1 MPEPGT
7 ESGSAGDGSSEP
19 STPDSA
25 PVPADPAPGS
35 TGDAGSGA
43 DSGGGDD
50 STPDSS
56 GSDGGS
62 GSGGGDGKSGGKV
75 KIRFASWDEAEDVD
89 AQQAAVDKF
98 NDAHDDIEVT
108 LEAYG
113 GEFDTKISAG
123 MGSNDMPDVMY
134 MWNYPAYSQGLE
146 PLDSYIE
153 KEGEDYKKNF
163 YDTLWNYNSY
173 DGSTYGIPIGF
184 TTHALFYNKDIFAEA
199 GIDEPTN
206 DWTWEDVQ
214 AASKTITEKCEGKKG
229 FSFQMKPDPYDYEMY
244 LWSNGTAYVDA
255 EGTLEGNL
263 NSDKAK
269 EVFQMFQDMEKEG
282 SAVATE
288 KSGTDEFR
296 AGNTG
301 MYVYGSWSINTLKE
315 DGVNF
320 GVVNIPSFGSQPSIS
335 ILSSSGISMS
345 KDSKNK
351 EAAWEFIKFW
361 TSEEMNKERI
371 GMELPVLYSVVESE
385 GIMEQPEYAPFYTM
399 LEQSS
404 DYTPSSFIYGSWSEL
419 SENLSL
425 SFERVFNPS
434 AMENVSDV
442 LDEAAQQ

>member
-1 MPEPGT
+1 MKKRLAAMLILAMTGT
-7 ESGSAGDGSSEP
+7 MILSACGSKEE
-19 STPDSA
+19 
-25 PVPADPAPGS
+25 
-35 TGDAGSGA
+35 
-43 DSGGGDD
+43 
-50 STPDSS
+50 
-56 GSDGGS
+56 
-62 GSGGGDGKSGGKV
+62 DGKTSDGKV

-89 AQQAAVDKF
+89 AQQATVDKF
-98 NDAHDDIEVT
+98 NAEHDDIEVT

-134 MWNYPAYSQGLE
+134 MWNYPAYAGGLE

-153 KEGEDYKKNF
+153 GEGADYKENF

-184 TTHALFYNKDIFAEA
+184 TTHALFFNKDIFKEA
-199 GIDEPTN
+199 GIAEPTN
-206 DWTWEDVQ
+206 DWTWDDVKK
-214 AASKTITEKCEGKKG
+214 AAKTITEKCDGKKG

-244 LWSNGTAYVDA
+244 LWSNGTAYVNEDG
-255 EGTLEGNL
+255 ELDGNL
-263 NSDKAK
+263 NSDEAK
-269 EVFQMFQDMEKEG
+269 EVFSMFQEMEKDEY
-282 SAVATE
+282 AVATE

-296 AGNTG
+296 SGNTA

-315 DGVNF
+315 DKVNF
-320 GVVNIPSFGSQPSIS
+320 GVVNIPSFGKQPSVS

-345 KDSKNK
+345 KESKNK

-404 DYTPSSFIYGSWSEL
+404 DYTPASFIYESWSEL

-434 AMENVSDV
+434 AMEDPAEV

>member
-1 MPEPGT
+1 MRKKLVAMLILAMTGT
-7 ESGSAGDGSSEP
+7 MFL
-19 STPDSA
+19 
-25 PVPADPAPGS
+25 
-35 TGDAGSGA
+35 
-43 DSGGGDD
+43 GGC
-50 STPDSS
+50 

-123 MGSNDMPDVMY
+123 MGSNDMPDVMC

-199 GIDEPTN
+199 GIAEPTN

-269 EVFQMFQDMEKEG
+269 EVFQMFQDMEKDG
-282 SAVATE
+282 YAVATE

-320 GVVNIPSFGSQPSIS
+320 GVVNIPSFGNQTSIS

-404 DYTPSSFIYGSWSEL
+404 DYTPSSFIYESWSEL

>member
-1 MPEPGT
+1 MKKRLAAMLILAMTGT
-7 ESGSAGDGSSEP
+7 MIFTACGSKEE
-19 STPDSA
+19 
-25 PVPADPAPGS
+25 
-35 TGDAGSGA
+35 
-43 DSGGGDD
+43 
-50 STPDSS
+50 
-56 GSDGGS
+56 
-62 GSGGGDGKSGGKV
+62 DGKTSDGKV

-89 AQQAAVDKF
+89 AQQATVDKF
-98 NDAHDDIEVT
+98 NAEHDDIEVT

-134 MWNYPAYSQGLE
+134 MWNYPAYAGGLE
-146 PLDSYIE
+146 PFDSYIE
-153 KEGEDYKKNF
+153 GEGADYKKNF

-184 TTHALFYNKDIFAEA
+184 TTHALFYNKDIFKEA

-206 DWTWEDVQ
+206 DWTWDDVKT
-214 AASKTITEKCEGKKG
+214 AAKTITEKCDGKKG

-244 LWSNGTAYVDA
+244 LWSNGTAYVNEDG
-255 EGTLEGNL
+255 ELEGNL
-263 NSDKAK
+263 NSDEAK
-269 EVFQMFQDMEKEG
+269 EVFSMFQEMEKDEY
-282 SAVATE
+282 AVATE

-296 AGNTG
+296 SGNTA

-315 DGVNF
+315 DEVNF
-320 GVVNIPSFGSQPSIS
+320 GVVNIPSFGKQPSVS

-404 DYTPSSFIYGSWSEL
+404 EYTPASFIYESWSEL

-434 AMENVSDV
+434 AMEDPSEV

>member
-1 MPEPGT
+1 MRKKLVAMLILAMTGT
-7 ESGSAGDGSSEP
+7 MFL
-19 STPDSA
+19 
-25 PVPADPAPGS
+25 
-35 TGDAGSGA
+35 
-43 DSGGGDD
+43 GGC
-50 STPDSS
+50 
-56 GSDGGS
+56 
-62 GSGGGDGKSGGKV
+62 GSGGNSGGSGDGKSGGKV

-153 KEGEDYKKNF
+153 KEGDDYKKNF

-206 DWTWEDVQ
+206 DWTWEDVK
-214 AASKTITEKCEGKKG
+214 AASKTITEKCDGKKG

-244 LWSNGTAYVDA
+244 LWSNGTAYVD
-255 EGTLEGNL
+255 ENGQLEGNL

-269 EVFQMFQDMEKEG
+269 EVFQMFQDMEKDG

-404 DYTPSSFIYGSWSEL
+404 DYTPSSFIYESWSEL

>member
-1 MPEPGT
+1 MKRKLAAMLILAMTGT
-7 ESGSAGDGSSEP
+7 MIFSACGSKEE
-19 STPDSA
+19 
-25 PVPADPAPGS
+25 
-35 TGDAGSGA
+35 
-43 DSGGGDD
+43 
-50 STPDSS
+50 
-56 GSDGGS
+56 
-62 GSGGGDGKSGGKV
+62 DGKTSDGKV

-89 AQQAAVDKF
+89 AQQATVDKF
-98 NDAHDDIEVT
+98 NAEHDDIEVT

-134 MWNYPAYSQGLE
+134 MWNYPAYAGGLE

-153 KEGEDYKKNF
+153 GEGGDYKDNF

-184 TTHALFYNKDIFAEA
+184 TTHALFYNKDIFKEA
-199 GIDEPTN
+199 GIAEPTN
-206 DWTWEDVQ
+206 DWTWDDVKK
-214 AASKTITEKCEGKKG
+214 AAKTITEKCDGKKG

-244 LWSNGTAYVDA
+244 LWSNGTAYVNEDG
-255 EGTLEGNL
+255 ELEGNL
-263 NSDKAK
+263 NSDEAK
-269 EVFQMFQDMEKEG
+269 EVFAMFQEMEKDEY
-282 SAVATE
+282 AVATE

-296 AGNTG
+296 SGNTA

-320 GVVNIPSFGSQPSIS
+320 GVVNIPSFDKQPSVS

-404 DYTPSSFIYGSWSEL
+404 EYTPASFVYESWSEL
-419 SENLSL
+419 SEILSL

-434 AMENVSDV
+434 AMEDRAEV

>member
-1 MPEPGT
+1 MRKKLVAMLILAMTGT
-7 ESGSAGDGSSEP
+7 MFL
-19 STPDSA
+19 
-25 PVPADPAPGS
+25 
-35 TGDAGSGA
+35 
-43 DSGGGDD
+43 GGC
-50 STPDSS
+50 

-123 MGSNDMPDVMY
+123 MGSNDMPDVMC

-199 GIDEPTN
+199 GIAEPTN

-269 EVFQMFQDMEKEG
+269 EVFQMFQDMEKDG
-282 SAVATE
+282 YAVATE
-288 KSGTDEFR
+288 KSRTDEFR

-320 GVVNIPSFGSQPSIS
+320 GVVNIPSFGNQTSIS

-404 DYTPSSFIYGSWSEL
+404 DYTPSSFIYESWSEL

>member
-1 MPEPGT
+1 MKRKLAAMLILAMTGT
-7 ESGSAGDGSSEP
+7 MIFSACGSKEE
-19 STPDSA
+19 
-25 PVPADPAPGS
+25 
-35 TGDAGSGA
+35 
-43 DSGGGDD
+43 
-50 STPDSS
+50 
-56 GSDGGS
+56 
-62 GSGGGDGKSGGKV
+62 DGKTSDGKV

-98 NDAHDDIEVT
+98 NAEHDDIEVT

-134 MWNYPAYSQGLE
+134 MWNYPAYAGGLE

-153 KEGEDYKKNF
+153 GEGGDYKDNF

-184 TTHALFYNKDIFAEA
+184 TTHALFYNKDIFKEA
-199 GIDEPTN
+199 GIAEPTN
-206 DWTWEDVQ
+206 DWTWDDVKK
-214 AASKTITEKCEGKKG
+214 AAKTITEKCDGKKG

-244 LWSNGTAYVDA
+244 LWSNGTAYVNEDG
-255 EGTLEGNL
+255 ELEGNL
-263 NSDKAK
+263 NSDEAK
-269 EVFQMFQDMEKEG
+269 EVFAMFQEMEKDEY
-282 SAVATE
+282 AVATE

-296 AGNTG
+296 SGNTA

-320 GVVNIPSFGSQPSIS
+320 GVVNIPSFDKQPSVS

-404 DYTPSSFIYGSWSEL
+404 EYTPASFVYESWSEL

-434 AMENVSDV
+434 AMEDPAEV

>member
-1 MPEPGT
+1 MKKKLATMLILALTGT
-7 ESGSAGDGSSEP
+7 MVLGACGSKEDNGK
-19 STPDSA
+19 T
-25 PVPADPAPGS
+25 
-35 TGDAGSGA
+35 
-43 DSGGGDD
+43 
-50 STPDSS
+50 
-56 GSDGGS
+56 SD
-62 GSGGGDGKSGGKV
+62 GKV
-75 KIRFASWDEAEDVD
+75 KVRFASWDEAEDVD
-89 AQQAAVDKF
+89 AQQATVDKF
-98 NDAHDDIEVT
+98 NAEHDDIEVT

-134 MWNYPAYSQGLE
+134 MWNYPAYAQGLE

-184 TTHALFYNKDIFAEA
+184 TTHALFYNKDIFKEA
-199 GIDEPTN
+199 GVAEPTN
-206 DWTWEDVQ
+206 DWTWDDVK
-214 AASKTITEKCEGKKG
+214 AAAKTITEKCDGKKG

-244 LWSNGTAYVDA
+244 LWSNGTAYVNDA
-255 EGTLEGNL
+255 GELEGNL

-269 EVFQMFQDMEKEG
+269 EVFKMFQEMEKDEY
-282 SAVATE
+282 AVATE

-296 AGNTG
+296 SGNTA

-320 GVVNIPSFGSQPSIS
+320 GVVNIPSFGTQPSVS

-385 GIMEQPEYAPFYTM
+385 GIMDQPEYAPFYTM

-404 DYTPSSFIYGSWSEL
+404 DYTPASFIYESWSEL
-419 SENLSL
+419 SESLSL

-434 AMENVSDV
+434 AMEDPAEV
-442 LDEAAQQ
+442 LDEAVQQ

>member
-1 MPEPGT
+1 MRKKLVAMLILAMTGT
-7 ESGSAGDGSSEP
+7 MFL
-19 STPDSA
+19 
-25 PVPADPAPGS
+25 
-35 TGDAGSGA
+35 
-43 DSGGGDD
+43 GGC
-50 STPDSS
+50 

-62 GSGGGDGKSGGKV
+62 GSGGGDGKIGGKV

>member
-1 MPEPGT
+1 MKKKLATMLILALTGT
-7 ESGSAGDGSSEP
+7 MVLGACGSKEDNGK
-19 STPDSA
+19 T
-25 PVPADPAPGS
+25 
-35 TGDAGSGA
+35 
-43 DSGGGDD
+43 
-50 STPDSS
+50 
-56 GSDGGS
+56 SD
-62 GSGGGDGKSGGKV
+62 GKV
-75 KIRFASWDEAEDVD
+75 KVRFASWDEAEDVD
-89 AQQAAVDKF
+89 AQQATVDKF
-98 NDAHDDIEVT
+98 NAEHDDIEVT

-134 MWNYPAYSQGLE
+134 MWNYPAYAQGLE

-184 TTHALFYNKDIFAEA
+184 TTHALFYNKDIFKEA
-199 GIDEPTN
+199 GVAEPTN
-206 DWTWEDVQ
+206 DWTWDDVK
-214 AASKTITEKCEGKKG
+214 AAAKTITEKCDGKKG

-244 LWSNGTAYVDA
+244 LWSNGTAYVNDA
-255 EGTLEGNL
+255 GELEGNL

-269 EVFQMFQDMEKEG
+269 EVFKMFQEMEKDEY
-282 SAVATE
+282 AVATE

-296 AGNTG
+296 SGNTA

-320 GVVNIPSFGSQPSIS
+320 GVVNIPSFGTQPSVS

-351 EAAWEFIKFW
+351 ESAWEFIKFW

-385 GIMEQPEYAPFYTM
+385 GIMDQPEYAPFYTM

-404 DYTPSSFIYGSWSEL
+404 DYTPASFIYESWSEL
-419 SENLSL
+419 SESLSL

-434 AMENVSDV
+434 AMEDPAEV
-442 LDEAAQQ
+442 LDEAVQQ

>member
-1 MPEPGT
+1 MRKKLVAMLILAMTGT
-7 ESGSAGDGSSEP
+7 MFL
-19 STPDSA
+19 
-25 PVPADPAPGS
+25 
-35 TGDAGSGA
+35 
-43 DSGGGDD
+43 GGC
-50 STPDSS
+50 

-89 AQQAAVDKF
+89 AQQATVDKF

-146 PLDSYIE
+146 PLDTYIE

>member
-1 MPEPGT
+1 MEEDFIMKKKLVAMLVLAMTGT
-7 ESGSAGDGSSEP
+7 MFLSAC
-19 STPDSA
+19 
-25 PVPADPAPGS
+25 
-35 TGDAGSGA
+35 
-43 DSGGGDD
+43 
-50 STPDSS
+50 
-56 GSDGGS
+56 
-62 GSGGGDGKSGGKV
+62 GSGGDSKTSDGKT

-98 NDAHDDIEVT
+98 NEAHDDIEVT

-134 MWNYPAYSQGLE
+134 MWNYPAYAQGLE

-153 KEGEDYKKNF
+153 KEGDDYKSNF

-173 DGSTYGIPIGF
+173 GGSTYGIPIGF

-199 GIDEPTN
+199 GIAEPTN
-206 DWTWEDVQ
+206 DWTWDDVIE
-214 AASKTITEKCEGKKG
+214 ASKTIVEKCEGKKG

-255 EGTLEGNL
+255 DGNLDGNL

-269 EVFQMFQDMEKEG
+269 EVFQMFQDMEKNEY
-282 SAVATE
+282 AVATE

-296 AGNTG
+296 SGSTA

-320 GVVNIPSFGSQPSIS
+320 GVVNIPSFSSQPSVS

-404 DYTPSSFIYGSWSEL
+404 DYTPASFIYESWSEL
-419 SENLSL
+419 SEGLSL

>member
-1 MPEPGT
+1 MRKKLVAMLILAMTGT
-7 ESGSAGDGSSEP
+7 MFL
-19 STPDSA
+19 
-25 PVPADPAPGS
+25 
-35 TGDAGSGA
+35 
-43 DSGGGDD
+43 GGC
-50 STPDSS
+50 

-62 GSGGGDGKSGGKV
+62 GSGGDGKSGGKV

-98 NDAHDDIEVT
+98 NEAHDDIEVT

-206 DWTWEDVQ
+206 DWTWEDVKT
-214 AASKTITEKCEGKKG
+214 ASKTITEKCDGKKG

-244 LWSNGTAYVDA
+244 LWSNGTAYVD
-255 EGTLEGNL
+255 ENGELEGNL

-269 EVFQMFQDMEKEG
+269 EVFQMFQDMEKDG

-404 DYTPSSFIYGSWSEL
+404 DYTPSSFIYESWSEL

>member
-1 MPEPGT
+1 MRKKLVAMLILAMTGT
-7 ESGSAGDGSSEP
+7 MFL
-19 STPDSA
+19 
-25 PVPADPAPGS
+25 
-35 TGDAGSGA
+35 
-43 DSGGGDD
+43 GGC
-50 STPDSS
+50 

-146 PLDSYIE
+146 PLDTYIE

-419 SENLSL
+419 SANLSL

>member
-1 MPEPGT
+1 MRKKLVAMLILAMTGT
-7 ESGSAGDGSSEP
+7 MFL
-19 STPDSA
+19 
-25 PVPADPAPGS
+25 
-35 TGDAGSGA
+35 
-43 DSGGGDD
+43 GGC
-50 STPDSS
+50 

-62 GSGGGDGKSGGKV
+62 GSGGDGKSGGKV

-98 NDAHDDIEVT
+98 NEAHDDIEVT

-206 DWTWEDVQ
+206 DWTWEDVKT
-214 AASKTITEKCEGKKG
+214 ASKTITEKCDGKKG

-244 LWSNGTAYVDA
+244 LWSNGTAYVD
-255 EGTLEGNL
+255 ENGGLEGNL

-269 EVFQMFQDMEKEG
+269 EVFQMFQDMEKDG
-282 SAVATE
+282 AAVATE

-404 DYTPSSFIYGSWSEL
+404 DYTPSSFIYESWSEL

>member
-1 MPEPGT
+1 YIEG
-7 ESGSAGDGSSEP
+7 E
-19 STPDSA
+19 
-25 PVPADPAPGS
+25 
-35 TGDAGSGA
+35 
-43 DSGGGDD
+43 GGD
-50 STPDSS
+50 
-56 GSDGGS
+56 
-62 GSGGGDGKSGGKV
+62 
-75 KIRFASWDEAEDVD
+75 
-89 AQQAAVDKF
+89 
-98 NDAHDDIEVT
+98 
-108 LEAYG
+108 
-113 GEFDTKISAG
+113 
-123 MGSNDMPDVMY
+123 
-134 MWNYPAYSQGLE
+134 
-146 PLDSYIE
+146 
-153 KEGEDYKKNF
+153 YKDNF

-184 TTHALFYNKDIFAEA
+184 TTHALFYNKDIFKEA
-199 GIDEPTN
+199 GIAEPTN
-206 DWTWEDVQ
+206 DWTWDDVKK
-214 AASKTITEKCEGKKG
+214 AAKTITEKCDGKKG
-229 FSFQMKPDPYDYEMY
+229 FSFQMKPDPYDYDMY
-244 LWSNGTAYVDA
+244 LWSNGTAYVNEDG
-255 EGTLEGNL
+255 ELEGNL
-263 NSDKAK
+263 NSDEAK
-269 EVFQMFQDMEKEG
+269 EVFAMFQEMEKDEY
-282 SAVATE
+282 AVATE

-296 AGNTG
+296 SGNTA

-320 GVVNIPSFGSQPSIS
+320 GVVNIPSFDKQPSVS

-404 DYTPSSFIYGSWSEL
+404 EYTPASFIYESWSEL

-434 AMENVSDV
+434 AMEDPAEV

>member
-1 MPEPGT
+1 MKKKLAAILIMAMTGT
-7 ESGSAGDGSSEP
+7 LLLNACGSK
-19 STPDSA
+19 
-25 PVPADPAPGS
+25 
-35 TGDAGSGA
+35 
-43 DSGGGDD
+43 GDD
-50 STPDSS
+50 GKT
-56 GSDGGS
+56 SD
-62 GSGGGDGKSGGKV
+62 GKV

-98 NDAHDDIEVT
+98 NEEHDDIEVT

-134 MWNYPAYSQGLE
+134 MWNYPAYAQGLE

-153 KEGEDYKKNF
+153 GEGDGYKENF

-173 DGSTYGIPIGF
+173 EGSTYGIPIGF

-199 GIDEPTN
+199 QIEEPAD

-214 AASKTITEKCEGKKG
+214 KAARTITEKCDGKKG

-244 LWSNGTAYVDA
+244 LWSNGTAYVNEDG
-255 EGTLEGNL
+255 ELEGNL
-263 NSDKAK
+263 NSDEAK
-269 EVFQMFQDMEKEG
+269 EVFQMFQEMEKDG
-282 SAVATE
+282 YAVATE

-296 AGNTG
+296 SGNTA

-320 GVVNIPSFGSQPSIS
+320 GVVNIPSFGKQQSVS

-385 GIMEQPEYAPFYTM
+385 GIMGQPEYAPFYTM

-404 DYTPSSFIYGSWSEL
+404 DYTPASFIYESWSEL

-434 AMENVSDV
+434 AMEDPSDV

>member
-1 MPEPGT
+1 MRKKLVAMLILAMTGT
-7 ESGSAGDGSSEP
+7 MFL
-19 STPDSA
+19 
-25 PVPADPAPGS
+25 
-35 TGDAGSGA
+35 
-43 DSGGGDD
+43 GGC
-50 STPDSS
+50 

-62 GSGGGDGKSGGKV
+62 GSGGDGKSGGKV

-98 NDAHDDIEVT
+98 NEAHDDIEVT

-206 DWTWEDVQ
+206 DWTWEDVKT
-214 AASKTITEKCEGKKG
+214 ASKTITEKCDGKKG

-244 LWSNGTAYVDA
+244 LWSNGTAYVD
-255 EGTLEGNL
+255 ENGGLEGNL

-269 EVFQMFQDMEKEG
+269 EVFQMFQDMEKDG

-404 DYTPSSFIYGSWSEL
+404 DYTPSSFIYESWSEL